1 MANALVTL
9 SDKVTSEIQDLI
21 RLNIDSAEGFTA
33 AADLIEDKS
42 LASQFREYAAQ
53 RSANAEEL
61 KATVA
66 YNGEE
71 PAQSGTTSGTLHRWW
86 LELKGKVT
94 SGSTHQ
100 VLSEA
105 ERGVSRQRYK
115 GLGEMNPEQLWE
127 TTMDVTQRRLLRV
140 QIEDAIAADQI
151 FTTLMGDDVEPRRN
165 FIESNALVARNIDV

>member
-94 SGSTHQ
+94 SGSSHQ

-105 ERGVSRQRYK
+105 ERGEDSIKQRYERAIK
-115 GLGEMNPEQLWE
+115 ECAGSPVS
-127 TTMDVTQRRLLRV
+127 DLLTRQYSGV
-140 QIEDAIAADQI
+140 KATHDRIRDLREKKKDED
-151 FTTLMGDDVEPRRN
+151 F
-165 FIESNALVARNIDV
+165 ARGRKNKKN

>member
-71 PAQSGTTSGTLHRWW
+71 PAQSGTTSGTLH
-86 LELKGKVT
+86 
-94 SGSTHQ
+94 Q

-105 ERGVSRQRYK
+105 ESGEDSIKQRYERAIK
-115 GLGEMNPEQLWE
+115 ECAGSPVS
-127 TTMDVTQRRLLRV
+127 DLLTRQYSGV
-140 QIEDAIAADQI
+140 KATHDRIRDLRDA
-151 FTTLMGDDVEPRRN
+151 TK
-165 FIESNALVARNIDV
+165 

>member
-9 SDKVTSEIQDLI
+9 SDKVTSEIQGLI

-33 AADLIEDKS
+33 SADLIEDKA

-66 YNGEE
+66 YNGEA

-105 ERGVSRQRYK
+105 ERGEDSIKHEY
-115 GLGEMNPEQLWE
+115 
-127 TTMDVTQRRLLRV
+127 
-140 QIEDAIAADQI
+140 EDALKD
-151 FTTLMGDDVEPRRN
+151 MNDVGVRDVVERQFRNVKEGHDRVKALRETYKNRNPR
-165 FIESNALVARNIDV
+165 D